1 MFSHLILC
9 LVGRAE
15 AGELKAAAGWV
26 LIQHWYYFTVKESL
40 SVLSLWTV
48 EERNVSMNST
58 VWFIKNGL
66 FGIVGRVHR
75 HPTAPLFDEVGMI
88 LKYQLF
94 SQIAPLML
102 DSPEKRCWCLQ
113 SSAQQTEIRVSRIQ
127 LCVHAEWP
135 VRWSTVSLQW
145 WTWTLTHKVK
155 SCFYCK
161 LTRWRWCT
169 EGKDSMVAEG
179 FTLMMQHWILLLIK
193 MDLCR
198 VS

>member
-40 SVLSLWTV
+40 SGLSLWTV

-58 VWFIKNGL
+58 VWFIKNWL

-75 HPTAPLFDEVGMI
+75 HPTAPLFDEVGMT

-94 SQIAPLML
+94 FTNRTFNIGFAWEKML
-102 DSPEKRCWCLQ
+102 VFAEFSPTDRESLQDPAVCPCRVTSPMIHRQ
-113 SSAQQTEIRVSRIQ
+113 SSVMNLDPHTQS
-127 LCVHAEWP
+127 
-135 VRWSTVSLQW
+135 
-145 WTWTLTHKVK
+145 K
-155 SCFYCK
+155 K
-161 LTRWRWCT
+161 L
-169 EGKDSMVAEG
+169 
-179 FTLMMQHWILLLIK
+179 FLL
-193 MDLCR
+193 
-198 VS
+198 